1 MKTFF
6 STLLSRLI
14 AQKLAVILL
23 SAGSILTSV
32 TLWYQ
37 TYLAK
42 YLADPTGKVALLFL
56 LLFVLSGLSAIGSY
70 YWFKPK
76 YIFISD
82 LGINQNLKTGAYF
95 CSPCLVKE
103 KLHAPLTI
111 TDTGWRC
118 RVCGKMFSDP
128 SKRIKTQPWVPLD
141 PVVGY

>member
-6 STLLSRLI
+6 ATLLSKLI
-14 AQKLAVILL
+14 ALKLPAILL
-23 SAGSILTSV
+23 IAGSILTSV

-42 YLADPTGKVALLFL
+42 YLADPTGKLSLLL
-56 LLFVLSGLSAIGSY
+56 SLLFVLSVLSAVASY

-82 LGINQNLKTGAYF
+82 LGINKNLKTGAYF

-103 KLHAPLTI
+103 KLHSPLTT
-111 TDTGWRC
+111 TDFGWRC

-141 PVVGY
+141 PGVGY